1 MTMWSHSQHAQAEA
15 IYRPGLYLLGRL
27 KLAEAPARER
37 FQILRALAAPNGMYD
52 DVIARLRDEGDW
64 APSIKPLAQPTST
77 VVRFYGAKLLGGP
90 PLEIEADNEA
100 IIEPL
105 EQFHRWSNLDAM
117 RPMLGR
123 QIAMLGDAF
132 YKVVRKLG
140 PDGRTAKSVYLE
152 VLDPATVRDFDVD
165 ERGYVV
171 WIRIEVQRVRRKED
185 GTLED
190 YTYIEVWDKAL
201 SLFRSWEWNRRQG
214 GLTSVASDDLSR
226 LGTPKEEIPLA
237 QMGIDFVPVVHVPFE
252 RQDDDRWG
260 KAAVWDQIEKL
271 VELDLLVTELHRK
284 MFGYGVPDLLLHS
297 PGLDP
302 NGNPRIPPDL
312 QEIQDLNGTNTL
324 VIGREK
330 VYSLP
335 GGWDLKYLIADL
347 DWANARRLV
356 LDHYQ
361 RLERERPELLYGRVA
376 ELEGGLS
383 GRAIRY
389 MMLPAIDLVQEVYGN
404 LSRGLAQAGMMALT
418 IGQFAGLFGDL
429 GGNFDSGAFEH
440 TFKDRDPFPLSDE
453 EEAAADLQ
461 RAQGAKVWVEV
472 GLPMGEVL
480 QRAGYTEDQA
490 EELVSQKAAEIE
502 PVEAEDEMVGVQ

>member
-1 MTMWSHSQHAQAEA
+1 MTMWSHSQHAQADA

-27 KLAEAPARER
+27 KLAEAPARDR
-37 FQILRALAAPNGMYD
+37 FEILRSLAHPLGAYD
-52 DVIARLRDEGDW
+52 DVLTRLQAEGEW
-64 APSIKPLAQPTST
+64 APQIKPLAQPAPTII
-77 VVRFYGAKLLGGP
+77 RFYGAKLLGGP
-90 PLEIEADNEA
+90 PLEIVTENDA
-100 IIEPL
+100 IKDPL
-105 EQFHRWSNLDAM
+105 DRFHRWSNLDAL

-140 PDGRTAKSVYLE
+140 ADGKAKSVYLE

-165 ERGYVV
+165 ERGYVI

-201 SLFRSWEWNRRQG
+201 GTFRSWEWDRRRG

-226 LGTPKEEIPLA
+226 LGPPQEEVALA

-260 KAAVWDQIEKL
+260 KAAVWDQIQKL

-302 NGNPRIPPDL
+302 NGNPRIAPDM
-312 QEIQDLNGTNTL
+312 QEIQDHNGKDTL

-347 DWANARRLV
+347 DWAEARNLV

-404 LSRGLAQAGMMALT
+404 LSRGLGQAGMMALT
-418 IGQFAGLFGDL
+418 IGQHAGLFGDL
-429 GGNFDSGAFEH
+429 GGTFDSGAFEH
-440 TFKDRDPFPLSDE
+440 DFEARDPFPLSGE

-461 RAQGAKVWVEV
+461 RAQGAKTWVDV
-472 GLPMGEVL
+472 GMPLGEVL
-480 QRAGYTEDQA
+480 TRSGGYTEDEAADLVTKQA
-490 EELVSQKAAEIE
+490 AV
-502 PVEAEDEMVGVQ
+502 VESGAGDGVQ